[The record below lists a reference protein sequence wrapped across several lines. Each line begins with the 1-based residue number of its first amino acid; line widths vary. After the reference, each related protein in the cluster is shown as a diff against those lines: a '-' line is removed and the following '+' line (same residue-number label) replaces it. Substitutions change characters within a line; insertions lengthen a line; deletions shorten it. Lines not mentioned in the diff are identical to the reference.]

1 MQVKESEQGKKY
13 AHLTI
18 LADAGPGGPGV
29 GRLWLC
35 RCDCGNVVTKVL
47 KDIRAGRVKTCGKCQ
62 LSRRLMGRKPSSS
75 GTSSRQGASSLR
87 AGEAFFRKLA
97 REALDR
103 GADWRLLPAEVAEI
117 TSSECTYCG
126 SRPVQSKNSRKKA
139 RNHLDLITPGK
150 VYTPDTVVA
159 CCSSCKRMKGQAN
172 YVEFLDKV
180 LGIAEN
186 IQKKLS
192 QG

>member
-35 RCDCGNVVTKVL
+35 RCDCGNVVTKIL
-47 KDIRAGRVKTCGKCQ
+47 KDIRGGRVKTCGKCQ
-62 LSRRLMGRKPSSS
+62 LSRRLMGKRPNSPS
-75 GTSSRQGASSLR
+75 RLGASSSR

-97 REALDR
+97 KEAMDR

-117 TSSECTYCG
+117 TSKECAYCG
-126 SRPVQSKNSRKKA
+126 SRPVQSKGSRKKA
-139 RNHLDLITPGK
+139 RNHLDLIVSGK
-150 VYTPDTVVA
+150 LYAPNTVVS
-159 CCSSCKRMKGQAN
+159 CCSSCRQMKGKSN

-186 IQKKLS
+186 IQKKL
-192 QG
+192 QEKGE